1 MKNSAIPVAMMAAA
15 MMLGASSAAY
25 AAEHNVALFGLVPA
39 NPPLNGKVDCSDVFG
54 GFMDLR
60 PKNLGQEL
68 TIFKAFN
75 GANFSLRTAFLFEEE
90 FDPDNFDNVGDILKN
105 EMENICNIGP
115 NN

>member
-1 MKNSAIPVAMMAAA
+1 MNNSKILTASLA
-15 MMLGASSAAY
+15 GALILATSTFAY
-25 AAEHNVALFGLVPA
+25 ADPPLFNLVPA
-39 NPPLNGKVDCSDVFG
+39 DPPLNGKVDCSEILAPFG
-54 GFMDLR
+54 FF

-68 TIFKAFN
+68 TIIKAYN
-75 GANFSLRTAFLFEEE
+75 GASFSLRTAFVCEEE

>member
-1 MKNSAIPVAMMAAA
+1 MNISKILSASLAGALI
-15 MMLGASSAAY
+15 LGTSTFAY
-25 AAEHNVALFGLVPA
+25 ADPPIFSLVPA
-39 NPPLNGKVDCSDVFG
+39 DPPLKGKVDCSDVFG

-75 GANFSLRTAFLFEEE
+75 GVNFSIRSAFLFEEE
-90 FDPDNFDNVGDILKN
+90 FDPDTFDNAGDLLKN
-105 EMENICNIGP
+105 EMENICNLGP

>member
-1 MKNSAIPVAMMAAA
+1 MRISKKLTAALA
-15 MMLGASSAAY
+15 GALVLGTSTFAY
-25 AAEHNVALFGLVPA
+25 ADPPIFSLVPA
-39 NPPLNGKVDCSDVFG
+39 DPPLNGKVDCSDVFG

-75 GANFSLRTAFLFEEE
+75 GVSFSIHDAFLFDD
-90 FDPDNFDNVGDILKN
+90 FDTVGDLLKN